1 MTVNDGANVAAS
13 TRTVE
18 ELLDDG
24 FRLYDV
30 TSTNEHLLLLFEK
43 EDKGLQVHL
52 PASEVKRLLASDLCD
67 RLASRV
73 TQPPVHT
80 MHPAPVN
87 V

>member
-1 MTVNDGANVAAS
+1 MTVNDEANVAAS

-18 ELLDDG
+18 EFLDDG

-67 RLASRV
+67 RLASRA
-73 TQPPVHT
+73 TQPPPQT
-80 MHPAPVN
+80 TRPTPMN